1 MSLTIALAPFL
12 HYSEGVW
19 SGLMYGLIDA
29 VVREMGMTHTLIPD
43 RYVLLDPG
51 ATSPLLLGA
60 NSTIDFSAV
69 RTTNEKAWH
78 HDQAASVVR
87 TTSIFNSYYSGVQ
100 YRTSSDS
107 GMFGLFQPFSDS
119 LWLALFITMACAG
132 LVMAFLAD
140 LSAGSGRRL
149 QLRSD
154 GTIAGAIKD
163 LRSATHTQWPDVASS
178 GASGA
183 TWLLMQIW
191 HYVLAIPEGFY
202 QSFSA
207 MVGGVEYGASD
218 WASKVLRLG
227 LLIFALVVSATYTAN
242 LASIFTEPAYKI
254 RGPMTLSGL
263 STAKACVATRS
274 AEAIASSLVGRGVI
288 RPPASIPRGAGTRE
302 WCLAALQDARA
313 DIFIVEVNSAR
324 DHHLKRCNVTYL
336 STWLAAGTISV
347 AFQARTADAELA
359 HNISLAFLHTMAT
372 SEYIAQQSRTFRMEE
387 TCKDA
392 AARHQVDFHS
402 MAGLFFIFG
411 GFATFALLLEMA
423 ARQRAEPYQKAAGI
437 GGAGKE
443 HDQEMPREGG
453 TCERNE
459 VQSTC
464 AAGSAMVS
472 REELKQMIDAR
483 LGQSS
488 EAMKQL
494 VDEGVR
500 KVVAA
505 FSATVVAGCTPQG
518 PLGHAQDGRGHGHG
532 HGHFSGQWR

>member
-1 MSLTIALAPFL
+1 MSLTIALANDPSPVRDCCIGRHVRFGLPPATLEPFL

-218 WASKVLRLG
+218 WASKEGSARSTIHSAHHPRFTAIPGTMSQSCGRARCV
-227 LLIFALVVSATYTAN
+227 FAGA
-242 LASIFTEPAYKI
+242 AS
-254 RGPMTLSGL
+254 
-263 STAKACVATRS
+263 
-274 AEAIASSLVGRGVI
+274 
-288 RPPASIPRGAGTRE
+288 RPPHFCPRR
-302 WCLAALQDARA
+302 LRHVHRQPR
-313 DIFIVEVNSAR
+313 V
-324 DHHLKRCNVTYL
+324 HL
-336 STWLAAGTISV
+336 
-347 AFQARTADAELA
+347 
-359 HNISLAFLHTMAT
+359 H
-372 SEYIAQQSRTFRMEE
+372 
-387 TCKDA
+387 
-392 AARHQVDFHS
+392 
-402 MAGLFFIFG
+402 
-411 GFATFALLLEMA
+411 
-423 ARQRAEPYQKAAGI
+423 
-437 GGAGKE
+437 
-443 HDQEMPREGG
+443 
-453 TCERNE
+453 
-459 VQSTC
+459 
-464 AAGSAMVS
+464 
-472 REELKQMIDAR
+472 
-483 LGQSS
+483 
-488 EAMKQL
+488 
-494 VDEGVR
+494 
-500 KVVAA
+500 
-505 FSATVVAGCTPQG
+505 
-518 PLGHAQDGRGHGHG
+518 
-532 HGHFSGQWR
+532 